1 MKGILRS
8 AVVGWAII
16 CVLTLWPA
24 FLPEPVRWAAA
35 KADKPVVEDGG
46 RGEAPWEA
54 QLIEA
59 GNGAPAQGGALGG
72 ERTSN
77 GVKRMPAERAAERK
91 EVCEDE
97 EQGYFRDDVPL
108 SFELRT
114 EENGFELRT
123 LERPPQSWCYVTE
136 L

>member
-24 FLPEPVRWAAA
+24 FLPEPVYLAAA
-35 KADKPVVEDGG
+35 KVDKPLAEDGV
-46 RGEAPWEA
+46 RGEVPWEE

-59 GNGAPAQGGALGG
+59 ALI
-72 ERTSN
+72 
-77 GVKRMPAERAAERK
+77 
-91 EVCEDE
+91 

>member
-8 AVVGWAII
+8 AVVGWTII

-24 FLPEPVRWAAA
+24 FLPEPVRSSAA

-59 GNGAPAQGGALGG
+59 AL
-72 ERTSN
+72 
-77 GVKRMPAERAAERK
+77 V
-91 EVCEDE
+91 

-123 LERPPQSWCYVTE
+123 LERPPQSWCYVKE